1 MRWIALAAIVC
12 FSLPALAQTD
22 GAPPTKPLIETHIM
36 GTIDITGFV
45 VKPSGM
51 IFQGKRRPVFKPLN
65 ELKRNF
71 LPRTIKTAHDTALR

>member
-1 MRWIALAAIVC
+1 M
-12 FSLPALAQTD
+12 
-22 GAPPTKPLIETHIM
+22 APFADARK
-36 GTIDITGFV
+36 DITGFV